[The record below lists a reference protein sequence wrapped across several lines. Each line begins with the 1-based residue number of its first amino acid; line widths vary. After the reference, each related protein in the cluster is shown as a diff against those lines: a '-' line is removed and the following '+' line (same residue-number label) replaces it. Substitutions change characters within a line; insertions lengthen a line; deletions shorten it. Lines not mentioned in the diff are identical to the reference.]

1 MKNYVINYSHRN
13 NPLDFIDEA
22 FDSFFR
28 PAFYD
33 EKFDAMKTDIA
44 AIRTGKA
51 STALVEGLMV
61 EYYGTNTRLRD
72 IAGLSTPDART
83 VAIQPWDQ
91 SAVQAIEKAII
102 NSNIGISPVS
112 DGKIVRLPIPPLSE
126 DRRAALAKQVK
137 ARSEEARVAV
147 RNARRDANE
156 AAKKAQKASEITED
170 ELKNLLE
177 KIQKMTDSYIAN
189 IDKLAEEKEKELM
202 KV

>member
-1 MKNYVINYSHRN
+1 MAIEEL
-13 NPLDFIDEA
+13 LDNMEESMMNA
-22 FDSFFR
+22 
-28 PAFYD
+28 
-33 EKFDAMKTDIA
+33 EDAMKTDIA

-83 VAIQPWDQ
+83 VAIQPWNQ

>member
-1 MKNYVINYSHRN
+1 MQFIKAVSINKIRRQN
-13 NPLDFIDEA
+13 IEELLDNMEESMMNA
-22 FDSFFR
+22 
-28 PAFYD
+28 
-33 EKFDAMKTDIA
+33 EDAMKTDIA

>member
-1 MKNYVINYSHRN
+1 MAIEEL
-13 NPLDFIDEA
+13 LDNMEESMMNA
-22 FDSFFR
+22 
-28 PAFYD
+28 
-33 EKFDAMKTDIA
+33 EDAMKTDIA

-137 ARSEEARVAV
+137 ARAEEARVAV

>member
-1 MKNYVINYSHRN
+1 MAIEEL
-13 NPLDFIDEA
+13 LDNMEESMMNA
-22 FDSFFR
+22 
-28 PAFYD
+28 
-33 EKFDAMKTDIA
+33 EDAMKTDIA

-156 AAKKAQKASEITED
+156 AAKKAQKASFE
-170 ELKNLLE
+170 KHLLRFFVFTLRSSPE
-177 KIQKMTDSYIAN
+177 HLPQS
-189 IDKLAEEKEKELM
+189 
-202 KV
+202 

>member
-1 MKNYVINYSHRN
+1 MAIEEL
-13 NPLDFIDEA
+13 LDNMEESMMNA
-22 FDSFFR
+22 
-28 PAFYD
+28 
-33 EKFDAMKTDIA
+33 EDAMKTDIA

-137 ARSEEARVAV
+137 ARSEER
-147 RNARRDANE
+147 
-156 AAKKAQKASEITED
+156 ASPSAMPGAMPM
-170 ELKNLLE
+170 KPP
-177 KIQKMTDSYIAN
+177 KS
-189 IDKLAEEKEKELM
+189 AEGF
-202 KV
+202 

>member
-1 MKNYVINYSHRN
+1 MAIEEL
-13 NPLDFIDEA
+13 LDNMEESMMNA
-22 FDSFFR
+22 
-28 PAFYD
+28 
-33 EKFDAMKTDIA
+33 EDAMKTDIA

-170 ELKNLLE
+170 VSVESCTSLASKNMMRLF
-177 KIQKMTDSYIAN
+177 KPR
-189 IDKLAEEKEKELM
+189 
-202 KV
+202 

>member
-1 MKNYVINYSHRN
+1 MMNA
-13 NPLDFIDEA
+13 E
-22 FDSFFR
+22 
-28 PAFYD
+28 
-33 EKFDAMKTDIA
+33 DAMKTDIA

-51 STALVEGLMV
+51 STALVENLMV

-72 IAGLSTPDART
+72 IAGPSTPDART

>member
-1 MKNYVINYSHRN
+1 MAIEEL
-13 NPLDFIDEA
+13 LDNMEESMMNA
-22 FDSFFR
+22 
-28 PAFYD
+28 
-33 EKFDAMKTDIA
+33 EDAMKTDIA

-51 STALVEGLMV
+51 STALVAGLMI

>member
-1 MKNYVINYSHRN
+1 MAIEEL
-13 NPLDFIDEA
+13 LDNMEESMMNA
-22 FDSFFR
+22 
-28 PAFYD
+28 
-33 EKFDAMKTDIA
+33 EDAMKTDIA

-102 NSNIGISPVS
+102 NSKIGISPVS

>member
-1 MKNYVINYSHRN
+1 MAIEEL
-13 NPLDFIDEA
+13 LDNMEESMMNA
-22 FDSFFR
+22 
-28 PAFYD
+28 
-33 EKFDAMKTDIA
+33 EDAMKTDIA

-126 DRRAALAKQVK
+126 DSRAALAKQVK
-137 ARSEEARVAV
+137 AGSEEARVAV

-189 IDKLAEEKEKELM
+189 IDKLAEEKENELM

>member
-1 MKNYVINYSHRN
+1 MEESMMNA
-13 NPLDFIDEA
+13 E
-22 FDSFFR
+22 
-28 PAFYD
+28 
-33 EKFDAMKTDIA
+33 DAMKTDIA

-156 AAKKAQKASEITED
+156 AAKKAQKASFE
-170 ELKNLLE
+170 KHLLRFFVFTLRSS
-177 KIQKMTDSYIAN
+177 QGHLPPS
-189 IDKLAEEKEKELM
+189 
-202 KV
+202 

>member
-1 MKNYVINYSHRN
+1 MAIEEL
-13 NPLDFIDEA
+13 LDNMEESMMNA
-22 FDSFFR
+22 
-28 PAFYD
+28 
-33 EKFDAMKTDIA
+33 EDAMKTDIA

-156 AAKKAQKASEITED
+156 AAKKRRRL
-170 ELKNLLE
+170 LKLQRMN
-177 KIQKMTDSYIAN
+177 
-189 IDKLAEEKEKELM
+189 
-202 KV
+202 

>member
-1 MKNYVINYSHRN
+1 MAIEEL
-13 NPLDFIDEA
+13 LDNMEESMMNA
-22 FDSFFR
+22 
-28 PAFYD
+28 
-33 EKFDAMKTDIA
+33 EDAMKTDIA

-91 SAVQAIEKAII
+91 SAVQAIEKAVI

>member
-1 MKNYVINYSHRN
+1 MAIEEL
-13 NPLDFIDEA
+13 LDNMEESMMNA
-22 FDSFFR
+22 
-28 PAFYD
+28 
-33 EKFDAMKTDIA
+33 EDAMKTDIA

-112 DGKIVRLPIPPLSE
+112 DGKIVRLPIPP
-126 DRRAALAKQVK
+126 RIAAL
-137 ARSEEARVAV
+137 
-147 RNARRDANE
+147 
-156 AAKKAQKASEITED
+156 
-170 ELKNLLE
+170 LLP
-177 KIQKMTDSYIAN
+177 N
-189 IDKLAEEKEKELM
+189 R
-202 KV
+202 

>member
-1 MKNYVINYSHRN
+1 MAIEEL
-13 NPLDFIDEA
+13 LDNMEESMMNA
-22 FDSFFR
+22 
-28 PAFYD
+28 
-33 EKFDAMKTDIA
+33 EDAMKTDIA

-126 DRRAALAKQVK
+126 DRRIALAKQVK
-137 ARSEEARVAV
+137 ARTEEARVAV

-170 ELKNLLE
+170 ELKNVLD

>member
-1 MKNYVINYSHRN
+1 MAIEEL
-13 NPLDFIDEA
+13 LDNMEESMMNA
-22 FDSFFR
+22 
-28 PAFYD
+28 
-33 EKFDAMKTDIA
+33 EDAMKTDIA

-83 VAIQPWDQ
+83 VAIKPWDQ

>member
-1 MKNYVINYSHRN
+1 MAIEEL
-13 NPLDFIDEA
+13 LDNMEESMMNA
-22 FDSFFR
+22 
-28 PAFYD
+28 
-33 EKFDAMKTDIA
+33 EDAMKTDIA

-147 RNARRDANE
+147 RKARRDANE

-170 ELKNLLE
+170 ELKTLLE